1 MARLQINRFLI
12 VFFTCFIS
20 LLIFNGIEGR
30 SLQDFNR
37 RNDQYA
43 LDHPNMWPLF
53 RRSQSAS
60 SMKTS
65 RSLTRSVIP
74 PRICYLARILG
85 SSGQQKICLPYN
97 DR

>member
-1 MARLQINRFLI
+1 MARTQINRFLV
-12 VFFTCFIS
+12 VFFSCFIL
-20 LLIFNGIEGR
+20 LLIFNGIEGK
-30 SLQDFNR
+30 SLQEFNR

-43 LDHPNMWPLF
+43 RDYPNTWPRF
-53 RRSQSAS
+53 RRSQSL
-60 SMKTS
+60 MKTS